1 MTRARA
7 LVVRVLV
14 LQEGDQYLAQGIDYD
29 LGSQAPSEGQAIQS
43 FVRIF
48 RAHVRRDLEL
58 GRAPLEGVPP
68 APERFFSAWECLEK
82 GRDARLIVE
91 VVSTLQDELPPAYV
105 IHALADRASDLGTN
119 R

>member
-14 LQEGDQYLAQGIDYD
+14 LQDGDQYLAQGIDYD
-29 LGSQAPSEGQAIQS
+29 LGAQAPSERQAIQS

-48 RAHVRRDLEL
+48 KAHVRRDLEL

-68 APERFFSAWECLEK
+68 APERFFNAWECLEK
-82 GRDARLIVE
+82 GRDGRLNLG
-91 VVSTLQDELPPAYV
+91 VVSNLQDELPPAYV
-105 IHALADRASDLGTN
+105 IHAVAHRLSDLGTSH
-119 R
+119 